1 MTNDFFRLFLN
12 ILLIIKNERGSTI
25 IMTEPMELEDGDGK
39 KKKKKKKKAGDGDEV
54 TWSTKLE
61 DLSFKKPKTNS
72 LSSLLF
78 EFSIPFL
85 YSGWQTH

>member
-1 MTNDFFRLFLN
+1 
-12 ILLIIKNERGSTI
+12 
-25 IMTEPMELEDGDGK
+25 MTEAMEIDDADAK
-39 KKKKKKKKAGDGDEV
+39 KKKKKKKKSGSGDEV
-54 TWSTKLE
+54 TWSTRME
-61 DLSFKKPKTNS
+61 DLSFNNQTTNS